1 MYDLLFRD
9 VLLLDGTG
17 APPLRGDLA
26 VRDGRIVGMGRCVGA
41 AATRIDGEGL
51 ALMPGIIDGHTHYD
65 AQLTWDPWADP
76 SPALGV
82 TTVVIGNCGFTIA
95 PCRPADRDLTMRNL
109 TQVEGMS
116 LAALR
121 EGIRW
126 EFESFPEY
134 LAMLERNGVVP
145 NVVAFAGHSSLRT
158 YVMGAEAATR
168 AATDA
173 EIATM
178 AALLRESIAAGAV
191 GLGSSTN
198 EPHNGEG
205 GVPMPSRL
213 ADPREFRALLG
224 AMREAGRGVFMLTK
238 GSTTTVPFL
247 EDLAAETGRRIIV
260 AAMLHSNTAPARVFE
275 EVEAMKAAQR
285 RGNDLV
291 PQVSCC
297 ALTME
302 FTLRSAYVFEDNP
315 TWKQAMRT
323 APADLPALYADPGFR
338 AGFKRDLAEGVG
350 RRLFNSEWHRLFLRE
365 VRAPQ
370 HRGLEGR
377 SLADLAAAEALPGA
391 AAERLGGLT
400 VLVNNAVGASGGRDA
415 AVGEMDLAYWEV
427 ALRVNLTAPML
438 LCRAALPH
446 MLAAGHGAIVNVSS
460 RQAERPSPGMAAYC
474 ASKGGL
480 NALTRALAVEYGDR
494 NIRAN
499 TLSPGYVVND
509 RRDAD
514 MDDARRARYE
524 AMHVTRLG
532 TAQDCAHAAV
542 YLASRESEFLTG
554 INLQLDGGSSI
565 ARAAVIG

>member
-17 APPLRGDLA
+17 TPPLRGDLA
-26 VRDGRIVGMGRCVGA
+26 VRDGRIVGMGRCAGA

-121 EGIRW
+121 NGIRW
-126 EFESFPEY
+126 EFESFPDY

-260 AAMLHSNTAPARVFE
+260 AAMFHSNTAPARVFE

-302 FTLRSAYVFEDNP
+302 FTLRSAYVFEDNA

-377 SLADLAAAEALPGA
+377 SLADLAAAEGKHPVDWMLDFALGEDLDTLFIAELLNSDPDSVGRLIAEESTHVSLSDAGAHLTFFCDADFGLHLLGHWSRGRGTLPLETAVWKLTGHPARLFGLRDRGVLAPGHA
-391 AAERLGGLT
+391 ADLLLFDPAEIGRGPRARVYDLP
-400 VLVNNAVGASGGRDA
+400 AGASRLVARPRGVAGVWVNGQRVVDA
-415 AVGEMDLAYWEV
+415 QG
-427 ALRVNLTAPML
+427 PI
-438 LCRAALPH
+438 
-446 MLAAGHGAIVNVSS
+446 AG
-460 RQAERPSPGMAAYC
+460 
-474 ASKGGL
+474 
-480 NALTRALAVEYGDR
+480 
-494 NIRAN
+494 
-499 TLSPGYVVND
+499 
-509 RRDAD
+509 
-514 MDDARRARYE
+514 
-524 AMHVTRLG
+524 VTRPGRVLRDF
-532 TAQDCAHAAV
+532 AP
-542 YLASRESEFLTG
+542 
-554 INLQLDGGSSI
+554 
-565 ARAAVIG
+565 

>member
-26 VRDGRIVGMGRCVGA
+26 VRDGRIVGMGRCAGA

-121 EGIRW
+121 NGIRW
-126 EFESFPEY
+126 EFESFPDY

-213 ADPREFRALLG
+213 ADPREFRALLA
-224 AMREAGRGVFMLTK
+224 AMRDAGRGVFMLTK

-247 EDLAAETGRRIIV
+247 EGLAADTGRSIIV
-260 AAMLHSNTAPARVFE
+260 AAMFHSNTAPTRVFE
-275 EVEAMKAAQR
+275 QVEQMKAAQA
-285 RGNDLV
+285 RGRDIV

-302 FTLRSAYVFEDNP
+302 FTLRSAYVFEDNA
-315 TWKQAMRT
+315 TWKRAMRT
-323 APADLPALYADPGFR
+323 PQAELPRLYADREFR
-338 AGFKRDLAEGVG
+338 EGFKKDLVEGVG
-350 RRLFNSEWHRLFLRE
+350 RRLFNSEWHRIFLRE
-365 VRAPQ
+365 ARAPQ

-377 SLADLAAAEALPGA
+377 SLADLAAAEGRHPVDWMLDFALGEDLETLFVAELLNSDPDSVARLINEESAHVSLSDAGAHLTFLCDADFGLNLLGHWSRDRGALTLEKAAWKLTGHPAALFGLRDRGTLREGA
-391 AAERLGGLT
+391 AADLLLFDPAT
-400 VLVNNAVGASGGRDA
+400 VGRGQRRRAWDLPAGASRLVAEGKG
-415 AVGEMDLAYWEV
+415 VHGVWVNGE
-427 ALRVNLTAPML
+427 RV
-438 LCRAALPH
+438 
-446 MLAAGHGAIVNVSS
+446 V
-460 RQAERPSPGMAAYC
+460 
-474 ASKGGL
+474 
-480 NALTRALAVEYGDR
+480 DR
-494 NIRAN
+494 NGPI
-499 TLSPGYVVND
+499 
-509 RRDAD
+509 
-514 MDDARRARYE
+514 
-524 AMHVTRLG
+524 
-532 TAQDCAHAAV
+532 AA
-542 YLASRESEFLTG
+542 ASRAGKVLRDFAG
-554 INLQLDGGSSI
+554 K
-565 ARAAVIG
+565 

>member
-9 VLLLDGTG
+9 VLLFDGTG
-17 APPLRGDLA
+17 AAPCRGDLA
-26 VRDGRIVGMGRCVGA
+26 VRDGRIVGMGRCEGA
-41 AATRIDGEGL
+41 ASTRINGDGL

-121 EGIRW
+121 SGIRW
-126 EFESFPEY
+126 EFETFPDY

-238 GSTTTVPFL
+238 GSTTSVPFL

-260 AAMLHSNTAPARVFE
+260 AAMFHSNTAPTRVFE
-275 EVEAMKAAQR
+275 EVEAMKAARR
-285 RGNDLV
+285 RGNELV

-302 FTLRSAYVFEDNP
+302 FTLRSAYVFEDNA
-315 TWKQAMRT
+315 TWKRAMRT
-323 APADLPALYADPGFR
+323 AQAELPALYADPEFR
-338 AGFKRDLAEGVG
+338 AGFKRDLADGVG

-377 SLADLAAAEALPGA
+377 SLADLAAAEGKHPVDWMLDFALGEDLDTLFIAELLNSDPGSVGRLIADESTHVSLSDAGAHLTFFCDADFGLHLLGHWSRARGTLPLETAVWKLTGHPARLFGLKDRGVLAPGHA
-391 AAERLGGLT
+391 ADLLLFDPAEIGRGPRARVHDLPT
-400 VLVNNAVGASGGRDA
+400 GASRLVARPRGVAGVWVNGQRVVDAEGPIAGTTRPGR
-415 AVGEMDLAYWEV
+415 V
-427 ALRVNLTAPML
+427 LR
-438 LCRAALPH
+438 
-446 MLAAGHGAIVNVSS
+446 
-460 RQAERPSPGMAAYC
+460 
-474 ASKGGL
+474 
-480 NALTRALAVEYGDR
+480 
-494 NIRAN
+494 
-499 TLSPGYVVND
+499 
-509 RRDAD
+509 
-514 MDDARRARYE
+514 
-524 AMHVTRLG
+524 
-532 TAQDCAHAAV
+532 
-542 YLASRESEFLTG
+542 EF
-554 INLQLDGGSSI
+554 
-565 ARAAVIG
+565 VP